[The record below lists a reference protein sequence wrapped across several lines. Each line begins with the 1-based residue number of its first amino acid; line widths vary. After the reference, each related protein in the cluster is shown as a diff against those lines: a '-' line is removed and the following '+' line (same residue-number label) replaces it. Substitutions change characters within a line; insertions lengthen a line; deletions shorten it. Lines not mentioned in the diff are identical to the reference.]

1 MARTGFSRKFPN
13 IAPYICIYI
22 YIYIYMLKK
31 IIAYLFPNSPE
42 DKKSFRIFLSG
53 YSPRLI
59 PKTSS
64 FFFCVRVCFLFLI
77 CSRLKVFY
85 FSFSTK
91 TFIKLECFLAPKTII
106 LEHGP
111 NNWPNWDQ
119 NEFRL
124 ARHAGIEEGLG
135 AEMKDLAQMIALR
148 WLCWNLIMCGMRGG
162 QSETVFNL
170 SVCPSVRPSVCL
182 SVRLS

>member
-1 MARTGFSRKFPN
+1 M
-13 IAPYICIYI
+13 YI
-22 YIYIYMLKK
+22 YISIYICW
-31 IIAYLFPNSPE
+31 
-42 DKKSFRIFLSG
+42 KKSLPIFFPILQKIKNPSG
-53 YSPRLI
+53 FFCRVTLRGLSPRPLV
-59 PKTSS
+59 